1 MGEGRC
7 RRRNLRRGAYQD
19 VAAPNHGSKTIWSLL
34 LKVGKSFR
42 GVGSPPESIQVRFKY
57 FEKSMSSKRTVQKTT
72 AMGEN
77 TKIQILA
84 QDMVRRLLNT
94 SEELGAGTRN
104 ETVDEYAPKLINS
117 RNTKEQVR
125 KIVIKGIKGYENKK
139 RKRAMEEKDLLS
151 TEAGSKVNR
160 YKDKLLDKTNWFKQK
175 RGSKNEEQND
185 EKIRNKKDEERKSSI
200 WSTPSTMEQ

>member
-1 MGEGRC
+1 M
-7 RRRNLRRGAYQD
+7 
-19 VAAPNHGSKTIWSLL
+19 
-34 LKVGKSFR
+34 
-42 GVGSPPESIQVRFKY
+42 
-57 FEKSMSSKRTVQKTT
+57 
-72 AMGEN
+72 
-77 TKIQILA
+77 
-84 QDMVRRLLNT
+84 RRLLNT

-185 EKIRNKKDEERKSSI
+185 EKIRNKKDEE
-200 WSTPSTMEQ
+200 

>member
-1 MGEGRC
+1 M
-7 RRRNLRRGAYQD
+7 
-19 VAAPNHGSKTIWSLL
+19 
-34 LKVGKSFR
+34 
-42 GVGSPPESIQVRFKY
+42 
-57 FEKSMSSKRTVQKTT
+57 
-72 AMGEN
+72 
-77 TKIQILA
+77 
-84 QDMVRRLLNT
+84 RRLLNT

-185 EKIRNKKDEERKSSI
+185 EKIRNKKDEEQKSSI